1 MTGARPGKRSI
12 LVTGASRG
20 LGLAAALVLA
30 SRGHSL
36 TLTTRSVDAHAAI
49 QADIERAAAGAQPR
63 FDVVDLAS
71 FASIRRFCAAALDRG
86 DRFDVILHNAGVIF
100 AAPARRLT
108 GDGIEETLSVHAVGP
123 LLLSHSLL
131 PSLNRPARLV
141 FVGSELHR
149 PGRRFG
155 PEVDFRFDDPNM
167 DAHYHPGRA
176 YKNSKLAQIWIARE
190 WQRRHG
196 GEGVHAD
203 VVCPGFVPT
212 TAAARSSGL
221 QRFVLGRIMPLMPF
235 ANSLEHGAQLLV
247 QWCERP
253 LDTPGGAYFDG
264 RTLTSPSHDACDDA
278 LAAKFFAWAQAVIAS
293 RA

>member
-1 MTGARPGKRSI
+1 MSGAREGKRSI
-12 LVTGASRG
+12 LITGASRG
-20 LGLAAALVLA
+20 LGLAAARVLA

-36 TLTTRSVDAHAAI
+36 TLATRSPEAHPAL
-49 QADIERAAAGAQPR
+49 QAEFAGIGAQPR
-63 FDVVDLAS
+63 VRLECLDLAS
-71 FASIRRFCAAALDRG
+71 FASIRRFSAAMRERNE
-86 DRFDVILHNAGVIF
+86 RFDVILHNAGVIF
-100 AAPARRLT
+100 AAPTQRLT
-108 GDGIEETLSVHAVGP
+108 EDGIEETLSVHAVGP
-123 LLLSHSLL
+123 LLLSHLLL
-131 PSLNRPARLV
+131 PVLNRPARLV

-155 PEVDFRFDDPNM
+155 PEVCFRFDDPNM
-167 DAHYHPGRA
+167 DAHYHPRRA

-235 ANSLEHGAQLLV
+235 ANSLEHGAQILV

-253 LDTPGGAYFDG
+253 FDAPGGQYFDG
-264 RTLTSPSHDACDDA
+264 RRIVSPSADAMDEA
-278 LAAKFFAWAQAVIAS
+278 RAATFWAWAESAMAA
-293 RA
+293 RP